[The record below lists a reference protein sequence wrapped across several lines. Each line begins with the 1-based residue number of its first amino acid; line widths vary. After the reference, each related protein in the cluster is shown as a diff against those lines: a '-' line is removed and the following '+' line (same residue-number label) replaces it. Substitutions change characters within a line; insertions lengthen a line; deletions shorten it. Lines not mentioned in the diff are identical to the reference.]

1 MRNSMQASL
10 GNKSMLGSNTLAIT
24 QLFKKEKYMK
34 VLPSYN
40 LAWLENKLT
49 FGFGGKSSM
58 PAGPQSKA
66 DIAAGGFRPKG
77 YIAPRKQVNAANP
90 HSDAATPQGQ
100 RSAVTSKQTA
110 DRNTMRRADAAIRR
124 RRTKPSLLNDNS
136 YSSTLG

>member
-1 MRNSMQASL
+1 
-10 GNKSMLGSNTLAIT
+10 MLGSNTLAIT

-66 DIAAGGFRPKG
+66 DIAAGGFRPSGSRSNVAKAG
-77 YIAPRKQVNAANP
+77 NPNIAKRQGAYDSSTPAAIVN
-90 HSDAATPQGQ
+90 
-100 RSAVTSKQTA
+100 KQTA
-110 DRNTMRRADAAIRR
+110 DRNTMRRADANRKR
-124 RRTKPSLLNDNS
+124 LVNRSLLNDSGLSN
-136 YSSTLG
+136 TLG